1 MCVVCEGYMSH
12 VMTLQEACPRERVV
26 FHLDDLLPLPPT
38 DQLSDD
44 FFTVTPR
51 DVHLMQDDLKKTSV
65 SSTWF
70 LSSF

>member
-1 MCVVCEGYMSH
+1 MSH

-51 DVHLMQDDLKKTSV
+51 DVHLMQDDLKKQV
-65 SSTWF
+65 
-70 LSSF
+70 